1 MKKINHEWSQESLF
15 SKAQIYAEVMLE
27 HQDTNWQFGLWS
39 AFVLEM
45 LIRATVA
52 NISPVLIADNKDWN
66 NLLYALDKPIK
77 KSKFVAK
84 SASISDLIQRLE
96 DLINDFTR
104 EHANFCVHHV
114 ERRNSELHSGN
125 MPFENLGSSSWV
137 PNFFTVCDVLTKEID
152 ESLESL
158 FGTDIANQ
166 ANEEIEAFK
175 DDTAKAVK
183 GTIAAHKA
191 VWKEKTTA
199 EKEQATTQANTVML
213 RHYGHRIQ
221 CPACESTG
229 LLLGKA
235 IGEVKREIND
245 PKIIEKQVMRPES
258 FQCIACGLK
267 INGYSKLLTSGLG
280 DTYLSTSTFDAIEYF
295 DVDIDEHI
303 RGLMED
309 DNNEY

>member
-66 NLLYALDKPIK
+66 NLLYALDEPIK

-199 EKEQATTQANTVML
+199 EKEQATSQANTVML

-245 PKIIEKQVMRPES
+245 LKIIEKQVMRPES

-267 INGYSKLLTSGLG
+267 INDYSKLLTSGLG
-280 DTYLSTSTFDAIEYF
+280 DTYISTSTFDAIEYF

-303 RGLMED
+303 RGMMED